1 VDPAAVQVEIGP
13 APGLDEAAR
22 LHWREDASERTL
34 RRDGRRWTVWTAWI
48 VFVFVVPGVLLIAIE
63 PLTFPAAAICFAHA
77 SAVPWIQAR
86 RGARQVVPIG
96 SERSAA
102 RRSRADS
109 GAEGVALGLLGDL
122 VGHAERDLLSATGL
136 ALQRGELGAWLV
148 GEQGAF
154 LVRSRGRRLDCWCV
168 RVAQTGE
175 LPAGDRVA
183 HLLLALREDELGFA
197 KVANL
202 GFSGARRRVR
212 RQLPERSR
220 AALDAAREAVR
231 TYAAASSRSV
241 AISAASAPSTSSM
254 RSS

>member
-1 VDPAAVQVEIGP
+1 MDPVLEQ
-13 APGLDEAAR
+13 APEAGGLAEAAR
-22 LHWREDASERTL
+22 LSWREDASEGTL
-34 RRDGRRWTVWTAWI
+34 RRDGRRWTAWTAWI
-48 VFVFVVPGVLLIAIE
+48 VFVFVAPGALLLAIE
-63 PLTFPAAAICFAHA
+63 PLTFPVAVICFAHA
-77 SAVPWIQAR
+77 WFVPWIQAR

-102 RRSRADS
+102 RRGEADP

-122 VGHAERDLLSATGL
+122 VGHVERDLLTKTGL

-154 LVRSRGRRLDCWCV
+154 LVRPGGRRVDCWCV
-168 RVAQTGE
+168 RVAETAE

-202 GFSGARRRVR
+202 GFSGARGRLRGHLPGVARPALDEARRV
-212 RQLPERSR
+212 
-220 AALDAAREAVR
+220 VR
-231 TYAAASSRSV
+231 GG
-241 AISAASAPSTSSM
+241 
-254 RSS
+254 